1 VDIIVADYDTIYRQ
15 SIDEPELFWE
25 NAAGEMIWE
34 KSWDVVLDS
43 SQPPF
48 FRWFKGGTLNTCWNS
63 LDIHVERGQGER
75 HALILTVP

>member
-1 VDIIVADYDTIYRQ
+1 MDIVVADYDTIYRQ
-15 SIDEPELFWE
+15 SIDKPELFWE
-25 NAAGEMIWE
+25 NAAGEVIWE

-43 SQPPF
+43 SRPPF
-48 FRWFKGGTLNTCWNS
+48 FRWFKGGILNTCWNS